1 MGPFLQANCVGAV
14 VSWLWLHRT
23 PGLRH
28 GDAHG
33 AAAHAAPFTTLGA
46 FERFGECL
54 VLGAEVGNVSLGPHE
69 ESQACGFGRCPT
81 TCDAGWDILDSAPLG
96 EDELLGDVGISP
108 VRAPLPGMKPNT
120 LSRFDFRIQDL
131 KLRVSGT
138 DKEANLWCCRARGSR
153 PGHTAAELLVI
164 FLIDSFPARTGTFRP
179 GPLALKSYHPR
190 LGNSYERLRA

>member
-138 DKEANLWCCRARGSR
+138 DKKQIFGVAGPVD
-153 PGHTAAELLVI
+153 PGQVTPPPSSSSSSSSIPSLQGPGRS
-164 FLIDSFPARTGTFRP
+164 DP
-179 GPLALKSYHPR
+179 GPSIEKLSPSAW
-190 LGNSYERLRA
+190 